1 MCYNDL
7 RRSESMMSLV
17 HRILT
22 FFVTPLGYREIIL
35 DLLFLLCLVFAWYRP
50 QFWGG
55 FFGAVER
62 AGARHRGTQAPGDRF
77 ARSRHDPDPAEP
89 AVAASDSGTPGPRR
103 IQLPAC
109 GRHIRAR
116 TPHKSHA
123 PFVGILR
130 HDARQ
135 SAPHV
140 HFKVSAGAGRR
151 ACGRRIAWR
160 PMVWRGLECCNH
172 VCGGTVDA
180 TRLASAP
187 LGAGRRRACVV
198 PIWNILRTGSTATG
212 VALLRQSGEHW
223 SSAPCRESCGFGGC
237 AMHCFWHSARQF
249 SRTAGR
255 WKASFS
261 VLPVMAVL
269 LTWMFGEKSP
279 SLNVLLPRVI
289 LPVCAVGLFCGIFI
303 GYYNWRGTGNLT
315 LFPYVVNDRT
325 YLSTPTLFWEKLR
338 PPIHYTNPEFD
349 AFYNGWSRNVWLD
362 GRVDSVTSAAKHMF
376 LDVAKVAYFFL
387 WPELLVPFI
396 ALPWLLWDKRVRFL
410 IVQIV
415 ICFSGMLL
423 VPWSQAHY
431 AAPLTATLF
440 ALLTQAV
447 RHLRQFQ
454 HSERSVGI
462 GFSRVVVLAALFLA
476 PFHPHVE
483 PLGHPPPEG
492 IDYRAIFE
500 RKLKEIPAEHLV
512 IVRYFPERDSN
523 GKWVNY
529 RLSDWVYNG
538 ADIDHAKVVWAREV
552 PGMDVRPLLDYF
564 RGRHVWVVEPDAI
577 PPRMT
582 PYLGAPAP

>member
-1 MCYNDL
+1 MCYNGL
-7 RRSESMMSLV
+7 RRSESMMSLI

-22 FFVTPLGYREIIL
+22 FFVTRLGYREIIL
-35 DLLFLLCLVFAWYRP
+35 DLLLLLCLVFAWYRP

-62 AGARHRGTQAPGDRF
+62 AGARLAERKRLAIVLLAAAAILIRLSLLWLLPIPVPRIHDEFSYLLAADTFAHGRLTNPTHPLWVFFDTMHVNQHPTYISKYPPAQGAVLAVGQLLGDPWFGVVLSVAIMCAAVLWMLQGWLPPRWALVGGVLVLFRF
-77 ARSRHDPDPAEP
+77 GIFSYWINSYWGG
-89 AVAASDSGTPGPRR
+89 AVAAIGGALVVGAMPRIMR
-103 IQLPAC
+103 
-109 GRHIRAR
+109 
-116 TPHKSHA
+116 
-123 PFVGILR
+123 F
-130 HDARQ
+130 
-135 SAPHV
+135 
-140 HFKVSAGAGRR
+140 
-151 ACGRRIAWR
+151 WR
-160 PMVWRGLECCNH
+160 MR
-172 VCGGTVDA
+172 D
-180 TRLASAP
+180 
-187 LGAGRRRACVV
+187 
-198 PIWNILRTGSTATG
+198 
-212 VALLRQSGEHW
+212 ALLLALG
-223 SSAPCRESCGFGGC
+223 SAIL
-237 AMHCFWHSARQF
+237 AN
-249 SRTAGR
+249 SRPLEGLILC
-255 WKASFS
+255 
-261 VLPVMAVL
+261 LPVMAVL

-376 LDVAKVAYFFL
+376 SDVAKVAYFFL